1 MSRTIT
7 RTLMSLSAAL
17 GVALA
22 MATTAQAAVGTSHP
36 GRFAGYTES
45 TGSDG
50 TEFGI
55 LVGVVVV
62 LMALLL
68 GGILLSRTRGRA
80 AGEARAP
87 VASS

>member
-1 MSRTIT
+1 MSRTIN

-22 MATTAQAAVGTSHP
+22 MATTAHAAAGTSHP

-45 TGSDG
+45 AGSDG

-55 LVGVVVV
+55 LVGVAVGV
-62 LMALLL
+62 MALLL
-68 GGILLSRTRGRA
+68 GGILLARTGGRA

>member
-1 MSRTIT
+1 MSRTIN
-7 RTLMSLSAAL
+7 RILMSLSAAL

-22 MATTAQAAVGTSHP
+22 MATVAQAAVGTAHP

-45 TGSDG
+45 TGTDG

-55 LVGVVVV
+55 LVGVVIGA
-62 LMALLL
+62 MALLL

-80 AGEARAP
+80 AEKSRAA
-87 VASS
+87 VVLS

>member
-1 MSRTIT
+1 MSRTIS

-22 MATTAQAAVGTSHP
+22 MATTAQAAVAKAWP

-45 TGSDG
+45 TGSEG

-55 LVGVVVV
+55 LVGVVVGV
-62 LMALLL
+62 MAFLL

-80 AGEARAP
+80 AEKSRAA
-87 VASS
+87 VVSS

>member
-1 MSRTIT
+1 MSRTIN

-45 TGSDG
+45 ANFPTTAGAY
-50 TEFGI
+50 I
-55 LVGVVVV
+55 ALVSV
-62 LMALLL
+62 
-68 GGILLSRTRGRA
+68 
-80 AGEARAP
+80 
-87 VASS
+87 